1 MLALIITIAIVVGLF
16 IGYLISSSKK
26 ESVHFEYLQS
36 ELSDPSISI
45 PPYWF
50 YAPHYR
56 ILERISYFSGFEA
69 EKHEFTYLQ
78 INNWEKSGDRRAGEL
93 AKMWYLNKRVERIG
107 RIKINYY
114 SINKKGREAVLNF
127 NERF

>member
-1 MLALIITIAIVVGLF
+1 MGIFTIF
-16 IGYLISSSKK
+16 SIGWYCYYLWRFNKSFDSIDFKYP
-26 ESVHFEYLQS
+26 EASV
-36 ELSDPSISI
+36 LSDPSISI

-56 ILERISYFSGFEA
+56 ILEKISYFSGFEA

-107 RIKINYY
+107 RIKRNYY
-114 SINKKGREAVLNF
+114 SINKKGREAVSLF
-127 NERF
+127 NNRF